1 MAKQSVI
8 YGTLVL
14 AVTGL
19 INRVLGFAYRI
30 LVVRLVGA
38 EGIGLYEMVFPA
50 YMLVLVITTAGIPV
64 AIARIVSAQVAL
76 GKIRQAQRFFRFT
89 FWLLCLLGIAATV
102 AINYLAPV
110 FVPHFFADPRVY
122 HPFRALTP
130 AILIVSL
137 SSALRG
143 LFQGW
148 QQMTPPAL
156 GQLAEQVVRIT
167 VGLMM
172 AARWLSRG
180 VEYAA
185 TGLAVGMVAGEGAGL
200 LFLAG
205 WYLAARPGKGV
216 ASSSG
221 RESLLPLLKEMYAL
235 AVPVSASRIAGSVTL
250 ALEAMLIP
258 QRLQV
263 AGYAL
268 RQATEVYGQYAGMA
282 MTLVHLPNILT
293 SSLAV
298 SLVPAIAA
306 AIAVDNRL
314 AVQHRC
320 QEAIRVTVVMSLPF
334 AAIFYL
340 LPYQLT
346 GLIFAAPE
354 AGLPL
359 RVLAMGSFF
368 LYLQQTTAG
377 ILQGLGR
384 VTTVFYHSL
393 VGNAITLAGIY
404 FLTGLPAYGIAG
416 TALAV
421 NIGAAVFSLLN
432 LAAIKKEAGPG
443 FPLVSG
449 LLSPL
454 ASTILMSGTLLYVYA
469 RLVPTASSLT
479 SIGASLA
486 AGLITYSVALFIT
499 GGLTRRDLGRLPWI
513 GHLFG

>member
-1 MAKQSVI
+1 MAKQSII

-14 AVTGL
+14 AATGL
-19 INRVLGFAYRI
+19 ANKILGFAYRI

-76 GKIRQAQRFFRFT
+76 GKTLQAQRFFYFT
-89 FWLLCLLGIAATV
+89 FLLLCLLGIAVTV
-102 AINYLAPV
+102 SIDYLAPL
-110 FVPHFFADPRVY
+110 FIPHLFADPRAY
-122 HPFRALTP
+122 HPFKALIP
-130 AILIVSL
+130 AIFIVSV

-167 VGLMM
+167 VGLTM
-172 AARWLSRG
+172 AGLWLSRG

-185 TGLAVGMVAGEGAGL
+185 AGLAAGTVAGEGAGL

-205 WYLAARPGKGV
+205 WYLASRPGKNATG
-216 ASSSG
+216 SGG
-221 RESLLPLLKEMYAL
+221 REPLLPLLREMYAL
-235 AVPVSASRIAGSVTL
+235 ALPVSFSRIAGSITL

-258 QRLQV
+258 QRLQA
-263 AGYAL
+263 AGYPL
-268 RQATEVYGQYAGMA
+268 RQATEIYGQYAGIA

-293 SSLAV
+293 SSLAI
-298 SLVPAIAA
+298 SLVPAISAA
-306 AIAVDNRL
+306 MAVNNRH

-320 QEAIRVTVVMSLPF
+320 REAIRVTVVTSLPF
-334 AAIFYL
+334 TAIFYL

-346 GLIFAAPE
+346 NLIFATPE

-368 LYLQQTTAG
+368 FYLQQTTAG

-384 VTTVFYHSL
+384 VNTVLRHSL
-393 VGNAITLAGIY
+393 TGNAVTLAGIY
-404 FLTGLPAYGIAG
+404 FLTGLPEYGIAG

-432 LAAIKKEAGPG
+432 LAAIRKETGHS
-443 FPLVSG
+443 FPLVPC

-454 ASTILMSGTLLYVYA
+454 ASTVLMAGTLLYVYA
-469 RLVPTASSLT
+469 RLAPTVSSVAST
-479 SIGASLA
+479 GASLA
-486 AGLITYSVALFIT
+486 AGLTVYLVALLLT

>member
-1 MAKQSVI
+1 MNRQSVI

-14 AVTGL
+14 AATGL
-19 INRVLGFAYRI
+19 LNRILGFAYRI

-50 YMLVLVITTAGIPV
+50 YVLMLVITTAGIPV
-64 AIARIVSAQVAL
+64 AIARIVAAQVAL
-76 GKIRQAQRFFRFT
+76 GKSARAQRFFRFT
-89 FWLLCLLGIAATV
+89 FWLLCLLGLTVTV
-102 AINYLAPV
+102 ALNYLAPV
-110 FVPHFFADPRVY
+110 FVPFFFADPRAY
-122 HPFRALTP
+122 QPFRALTP

-137 SSALRG
+137 CSALRG
-143 LFQGW
+143 LFQGR

-156 GQLAEQVVRIT
+156 AQLAEQVVRIV
-167 VGLMM
+167 VGLSM
-172 AARWLSRG
+172 ASLWLTRG

-185 TGLAVGMVAGEGAGL
+185 TGLAVGMVAGEGAGF

-205 WYLAARPGKGV
+205 WYLVARPGRGT
-216 ASSSG
+216 ADSSR
-221 RESLLPLLKEMYAL
+221 RESLLPLVKEMYAL
-235 AVPVSASRIAGSVTL
+235 ALPVSLSRIVGSVTL
-250 ALEAMLIP
+250 TLEAMLIP
-258 QRLQV
+258 QRLQA

-268 RQATEVYGQYAGMA
+268 RQATEIYGYYAGMA

-298 SLVPAIAA
+298 SMVPAIAA
-306 AIAVDNRL
+306 AMAVGNTP
-314 AVQHRC
+314 AVHRRC
-320 QEAIRVTVVMSLPF
+320 QEAVRVTVVTSLPF

-346 GLIFAAPE
+346 SLIFAAPE

-368 LYLQQTTAG
+368 FYLQQTTAG

-384 VTTVFYHSL
+384 VNTVLRHSL
-393 VGNAITLAGIY
+393 VSNAITLAGIY

-421 NIGAAVFSLLN
+421 NVGAAVFCWLN
-432 LAAIKKEAGPG
+432 ISAIKEEAGLSL
-443 FPLVSG
+443 PLVSV
-449 LLSPL
+449 LFSPL
-454 ASTILMSGTLLYVYA
+454 AATVLMAGTLLYTYA
-469 RLVPTASSLT
+469 RLAP
-479 SIGASLA
+479 A
-486 AGLITYSVALFIT
+486 AGPLIGTGTSLGVGLTVYLGALLLT
-499 GGLTRRDLGRLPWI
+499 GGLTRRDLQRLPWI